1 MKKTALLLLF
11 FLCIFTHAQDKMTT
25 ENGEIIFEAS
35 VPLFEAVEAKNEA
48 VHCVLNPKK
57 GTIVFVVYIK
67 EFRFKRSLMEEHFN
81 KNYMESKKY
90 PKATFK
96 GIIEK
101 FNLKNST
108 TTAKEYQ
115 IKGKI
120 YIHGK
125 SKNMRVNAQINKTI
139 KGAIEFRSV
148 FSINT
153 DDFDIEIPFLVRNK
167 ISKNVTVKV
176 FSELQ

>member
-1 MKKTALLLLF
+1 MKKTVLLLLLF
-11 FLCIFTHAQDKMTT
+11 LCNLIYAQDKMITQ
-25 ENGEIIFEAS
+25 NGQVSFEAS

-57 GTIVFVVYIK
+57 RTVVFVVYIK

-96 GIIEK
+96 GIIEN

-115 IKGKI
+115 IKGKM
-120 YIHGK
+120 YMHGK
-125 SKNMRVNAQINKTI
+125 SKNMRVSAQIHKPE
-139 KGAIEFRSV
+139 KGAIVLRSS
-148 FSINT
+148 FTINT
-153 DDFDIEIPFLVRNK
+153 DDFDIEIPYLIRNK